1 MRSDLERAS
10 KFAIRSI
17 WVSRSSLKDTLMVL
31 VFIAIPYGNISEPYK
46 LIQRLYARNNVLR
59 RFNKIIDYLVIIVKK

>member
-1 MRSDLERAS
+1 
-10 KFAIRSI
+10 
-17 WVSRSSLKDTLMVL
+17 MVL
-31 VFIAIPYGNISEPYK
+31 VFTAIPYGNISEPYK